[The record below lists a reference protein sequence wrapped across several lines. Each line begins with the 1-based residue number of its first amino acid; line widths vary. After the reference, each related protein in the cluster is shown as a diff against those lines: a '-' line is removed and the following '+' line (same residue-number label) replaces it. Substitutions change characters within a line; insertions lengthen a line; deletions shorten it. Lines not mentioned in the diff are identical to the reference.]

1 MIVWFH
7 VLRVRKV
14 CVCLSNL
21 STISGICP
29 FETRVLNL
37 NVSMFLVGIV
47 ICFGYLK
54 EVFTNLCSFVDWLP
68 IIALATLLFQS
79 LVKMGHTHINN
90 FSKVYQCH

>member
-7 VLRVRKV
+7 VLRVGKV

-37 NVSMFLVGIV
+37 NVSLFLVGIV
-47 ICFGYLK
+47 LF
-54 EVFTNLCSFVDWLP
+54 
-68 IIALATLLFQS
+68 AL
-79 LVKMGHTHINN
+79 GI
-90 FSKVYQCH
+90 

>member
-7 VLRVRKV
+7 FLRVRKV

-54 EVFTNLCSFVDWLP
+54 EVFTFV
-68 IIALATLLFQS
+68 LL
-79 LVKMGHTHINN
+79 LIG
-90 FSKVYQCH
+90 YP

>member
-21 STISGICP
+21 STICGICP

-37 NVSMFLVGIV
+37 SVSMFLVGIV
-47 ICFGYLK
+47 LF
-54 EVFTNLCSFVDWLP
+54 
-68 IIALATLLFQS
+68 AL
-79 LVKMGHTHINN
+79 GI
-90 FSKVYQCH
+90 